1 MSVKEITKELY
12 VQLEQHGYRGKIV
25 SIEHLRELQDEIEG
39 RHKNGELDK
48 EISQR
53 YLKGFNFKVPDSLP
67 QTKSV
72 IIVAA
77 PQPQVQV
84 SFSSNGKTLPV
95 LIPPT
100 YLLYTDTEIKNLL
113 TSLSEPKGYRLVKA
127 ALPQKLLAVRSGLA
141 QYGKNNIT
149 YVPGMGSF
157 HRPVAFYTDLPCID
171 DSWGAS
177 QSMEQCQACSACYK
191 VCPAGA
197 IVPDRFL
204 IHAERC
210 ITFHNEQEED
220 FPEWLDPAW
229 HNCLIGC
236 LLCQRSCPANK
247 DFLELVEKREE
258 FSSEE
263 TALLLQGV
271 PENELPAE
279 TVRKLN
285 ELDIIEFGYFDM
297 LPRNLGALFA
307 KQE

>member
-1 MSVKEITKELY
+1 MNVKEITKELY
-12 VQLEQHGYRGKIV
+12 LRLEKHGYRGKIV
-25 SIEHLRELQDEIEG
+25 SVEHLPELQDEIEG
-39 RHKNGELDK
+39 RSRNGELDK

-84 SFSSNGKTLPV
+84 SFNANGKTLPV
-95 LIPPT
+95 LIPST
-100 YLLYTDTEIKNLL
+100 YFLYTDTDIKNLL
-113 TSLSEPKGYRLVKA
+113 TSLLEPNGYHLVKA
-127 ALPQKLLAVRSGLA
+127 VLPQKLLAVRSGLA

-149 YVPGMGSF
+149 YVSGMGSF
-157 HRPVAFYTDLPCID
+157 HRPVAFYTDFPCIED
-171 DSWGAS
+171 NWGAS
-177 QSMEQCQACSACYK
+177 QSMEQCQACSACCK
-191 VCPAGA
+191 ACPVEA

-210 ITFHNEQEED
+210 ITFFNEKEED
-220 FPEWLDPAW
+220 FPEWIDPSW

-236 LLCQRSCPANK
+236 LLCQRSCPVNK
-247 DFLELVEKREE
+247 DFLGWIEKREE

-271 PENELPAE
+271 SEKKLPVE
-279 TVRKLN
+279 TVKKLK
-285 ELDIIEFGYFDM
+285 ELDIIEFEY
-297 LPRNLGALFA
+297 L
-307 KQE
+307 

>member
-1 MSVKEITKELY
+1 MSVKEMTKELY
-12 VQLEQHGYRGKIV
+12 VQLEKHGYRGKIV

-53 YLKGFNFKVPDSLP
+53 YLQGFNFKVPDSLSDA
-67 QTKSV
+67 KS
-72 IIVAA
+72 ILIVAA

-84 SFSSNGKTLPV
+84 SFNANGKILPV

-100 YLLYTDTEIKNLL
+100 YLLYTDTDIKNLL
-113 TSLSEPKGYRLVKA
+113 TNLLEPNGYRLVKA
-127 ALPQKLLAVRSGLA
+127 VLPQKLLAVRSGLA

-157 HRPVAFYTDLPCID
+157 HRPVAFYTDFPCLED
-171 DSWGAS
+171 NWGTS
-177 QSMEQCQACSACYK
+177 QSMEQCQTCSACCK
-191 VCPAGA
+191 VCPVEA

-204 IHAERC
+204 IHVERC
-210 ITFHNEQEED
+210 ITFFNEKEDD
-220 FPEWLDPAW
+220 FPEWLDPSW

-247 DFLELVEKREE
+247 DFLGWIEKREE
-258 FSSEE
+258 FSHEE
-263 TALLLQGV
+263 TALILQGI
-271 PENELPAE
+271 PEDELPAE

-285 ELDIIEFGYFDM
+285 KLDIIESEYLDL